1 MSMIRHNEGRLVVGV
16 DLGGTQIRVLALT
29 DGRPCGR
36 YQGATTDED
45 GLGNLLRKLWK
56 RQQWSARTVAAL
68 VVAAKGIWTEGER
81 RSLAQRLDG
90 LAGRVLVVPDAQAAL
105 LGALDGQAGVLILA
119 GTGSIAVGRDDRGRW
134 TRAGGLGPLLGDEGS
149 GFWLGREWLRA
160 ISRGEDILP
169 ALALLRSRNPVGR
182 IAALAPGVIRRA
194 RRGNRDARRIV
205 SVGQAARCPGRGPSP
220 GGARGSAR
228 CPGPRHPALGVRR
241 GMHERRPQ
249 RRRHDLPRATPGR
262 RSRPRGDRL
271 EDLRVLVTSAGLSRP
286 DHRRELEAAN
296 LTGESEGAS
305 RIRLN
310 KSVRR
315 PPPPRT
321 STSPPTERAG
331 LAASLQQY

>member
-1 MSMIRHNEGRLVVGV
+1 MSMIRHNEGHLVVGV

-56 RQQWSARTVAAL
+56 RQHWSARTVAAL

-205 SVGQAARCPGRGPSP
+205 SVGQAALAAHIVDIARRLHLSSP
-220 GGARGSAR
+220 
-228 CPGPRHPALGVRR
+228 
-241 GMHERRPQ
+241 
-249 RRRHDLPRATPGR
+249 
-262 RSRPRGDRL
+262 
-271 EDLRVLVTSAGLSRP
+271 VLVSWAG
-286 DHRRELEAAN
+286 
-296 LTGESEGAS
+296 
-305 RIRLN
+305 
-310 KSVRR
+310 SVLGDDWYRAGVGR
-315 PPPPRT
+315 ALA
-321 STSPPTERAG
+321 RAG
-331 LAASLQQY
+331 LRARWVAPARPPVAAAARLAEHLAGKNSPATRKNSR

>member
-90 LAGRVLVVPDAQAAL
+90 LAGQVLVVPDAQAAL

-134 TRAGGLGPLLGDEGS
+134 TRAAGVGPL
-149 GFWLGREWLRA
+149 
-160 ISRGEDILP
+160 
-169 ALALLRSRNPVGR
+169 
-182 IAALAPGVIRRA
+182 
-194 RRGNRDARRIV
+194 
-205 SVGQAARCPGRGPSP
+205 PGRRLV
-220 GGARGSAR
+220 RGW
-228 CPGPRHPALGVRR
+228 
-241 GMHERRPQ
+241 
-249 RRRHDLPRATPGR
+249 R
-262 RSRPRGDRL
+262 RSRPGPRGA
-271 EDLRVLVTSAGLSRP
+271 AGARGGAGSP
-286 DHRRELEAAN
+286 
-296 LTGESEGAS
+296 AS
-305 RIRLN
+305 RRGCPA
-310 KSVRR
+310 RR
-315 PPPPRT
+315 
-321 STSPPTERAG
+321 
-331 LAASLQQY
+331 ASRR